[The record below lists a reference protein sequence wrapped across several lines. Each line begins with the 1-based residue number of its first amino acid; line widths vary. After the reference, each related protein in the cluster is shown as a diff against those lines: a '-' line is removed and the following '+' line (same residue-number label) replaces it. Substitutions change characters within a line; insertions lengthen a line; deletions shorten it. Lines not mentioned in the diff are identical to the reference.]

1 MDIEEGNK
9 GMLVLVALQILPSW
23 VTLARRTTAPYILSA
38 SSPAMM
44 TKNTNVMTMSRLGF
58 TANWQL
64 FCELSEDNLDDG
76 SDDEVDGAYGSHGG
90 HGGQFPVRK
99 CLMVGWP
106 RWEL

>member
-64 FCELSEDNLDDG
+64 FCELSWHIFLG
-76 SDDEVDGAYGSHGG
+76 SRLRTTLMTALMMKLMG
-90 HGGQFPVRK
+90 
-99 CLMVGWP
+99 LMVVMVVMVVSSQL
-106 RWEL
+106 ESV